1 MQTKRFTTAV
11 LLIVCMAC
19 VALACVG
26 CGIQNQPENGRETKI
41 TRLYGKTV
49 SALLE
54 AKETEAEAAD
64 VWAIVALTGN
74 SLARLRLRVSRLRLR
89 KRSDQ

>member
-74 SLARLRLRVSRLRLR
+74 SLARLRLCVSRLRLR

>member
-11 LLIVCMAC
+11 LLIVCM
-19 VALACVG
+19 ACVG

-64 VWAIVALTGN
+64 V
-74 SLARLRLRVSRLRLR
+74 
-89 KRSDQ
+89 